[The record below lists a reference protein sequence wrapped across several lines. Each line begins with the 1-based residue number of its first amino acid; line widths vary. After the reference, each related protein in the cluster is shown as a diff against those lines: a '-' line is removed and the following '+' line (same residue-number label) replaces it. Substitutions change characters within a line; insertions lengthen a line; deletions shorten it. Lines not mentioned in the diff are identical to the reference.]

1 MYTGLQIEDHSLTRK
16 NAVKYIEQEMNE
28 MPKPRNRYT
37 AEFKK
42 RVVLA
47 AMKEDKTLA
56 QLASEFGVGG
66 DLISVWKKQA
76 MEGMEAI
83 FERGEEASKTKE
95 LEHDKERLF
104 QQVGKLSY
112 ELDWL
117 KKKCGY
123 GL

>member
-1 MYTGLQIEDHSLTRK
+1 
-16 NAVKYIEQEMNE
+16 MNE

-83 FERGEEASKTKE
+83 FERGKEASKAKE
-95 LEHDKERLF
+95 LEHEKERLF